1 MTLPIVAV
9 IFFLPGF
16 DHLPLTKKM
25 QLQKDKSTFEFFLP
39 VWINYAHA
47 AGQQTW
53 QSVLMKQVKII
64 AKMAFDVA
72 DEEEATWPWW
82 P

>member
-1 MTLPIVAV
+1 MKFVTSPQPKQV
-9 IFFLPGF
+9 
-16 DHLPLTKKM
+16 
-25 QLQKDKSTFEFFLP
+25 QLRKDKSTFEFFLP

-72 DEEEATWPWW
+72 DEEEATCATMVAMGCA
-82 P
+82 